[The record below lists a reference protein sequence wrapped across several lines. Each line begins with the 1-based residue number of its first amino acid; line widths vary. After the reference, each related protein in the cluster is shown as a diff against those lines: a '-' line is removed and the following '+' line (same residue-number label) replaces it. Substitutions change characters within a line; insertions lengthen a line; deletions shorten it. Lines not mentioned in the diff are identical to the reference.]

1 MSEDSTQ
8 KPFSWDD
15 KVVLIAEDERI
26 NYVLLK
32 SVFEKSNATVIWA
45 QDGEE
50 AVEAFRCN
58 EHIDLVILDYM
69 MPKMDG
75 LETAKW
81 IRQQQDLVPVIFQTT
96 NFITKETLNSVSY
109 NNIAYFQKPV
119 NPFQIIKKAEEL
131 LKK

>member
-1 MSEDSTQ
+1 MSVDAQ
-8 KPFSWDD
+8 KPFAWDD
-15 KVVLIAEDERI
+15 KVILIAEDERI

-50 AVEAFRCN
+50 AVEAFRSN

-75 LETAKW
+75 LEAAKC
-81 IRQQQDLVPVIFQTT
+81 IKQQQDSVPVIFQSA
-96 NFITKETLNSVSY
+96 NFLSKEMLESVSY
-109 NNIAYFQKPV
+109 DNIAYFRRPI
-119 NPFQIIKKAEEL
+119 NPFQILSKAEEL